1 MTDTLHHRRRF
12 LLGAASAAASIT
24 GALLTTSAANAAGV
38 ARRSGKPVPSRAA
51 SALPVRQV
59 QTDTLDI
66 GYHEAGPSNGHP
78 IILLH
83 GASCDIRSYAEVVP
97 ILARQGYRVLVP
109 YLRGHGSTRLLDAA
123 AAAGTDA
130 TDAGTPRAD
139 QQAVLGQDLLDFMD
153 ALHIPEAVLAGYDV
167 GGRAAAAVA
176 ARKPTRVVGLVLA
189 DSMSISSLADA
200 VAASARNGKW
210 RT

>member
-1 MTDTLHHRRRF
+1 MTNTIHHRRRF
-12 LLGAASAAASIT
+12 LRGAAIAAAIV
-24 GALLTTSAANAAGV
+24 GAPLI
-38 ARRSGKPVPSRAA
+38 A
-51 SALPVRQV
+51 SAEPLLPLPVQQV

-66 GYHEAGPSNGHP
+66 GYHEAGPADGHP

-83 GASCDIRSYAEVVP
+83 GASGDILRYAEVAPV
-97 ILARQGYRVLVP
+97 LARQGYRVLVP
-109 YLRGHGSTRLLDAA
+109 YLRGHGSTRLLDAVSD
-123 AAAGTDA
+123 AGTDA
-130 TDAGTPRAD
+130 SAPRAY

-153 ALHIPEAVLAGYDV
+153 ALHIPEAVLAGFDL

-189 DSMSISSLADA
+189 DGMSISGLADA

>member
-1 MTDTLHHRRRF
+1 MTDTIHHRRRF
-12 LLGAASAAASIT
+12 LLGAASIAGTLLITSPADARASM
-24 GALLTTSAANAAGV
+24 
-38 ARRSGKPVPSRAA
+38 
-51 SALPVRQV
+51 PVRQV

-66 GYHEAGPSNGHP
+66 GYHEAGPADGHS

-83 GASCDIRSYAEVVP
+83 GAAGGIRSYAEVVP
-97 ILARQGYRVLVP
+97 LLAKQGYRVLVP
-109 YLRGHGSTRLLDAA
+109 YLRGHGSTSVLDASA
-123 AAAGTDA
+123 
-130 TDAGTPRAD
+130 PRAD

-153 ALHIPEAVLAGYDV
+153 ALHIPEAVLAGYDL

-189 DSMSISSLADA
+189 DGMSMSSLADA
-200 VAASARNGKW
+200 VAESAHNGKW